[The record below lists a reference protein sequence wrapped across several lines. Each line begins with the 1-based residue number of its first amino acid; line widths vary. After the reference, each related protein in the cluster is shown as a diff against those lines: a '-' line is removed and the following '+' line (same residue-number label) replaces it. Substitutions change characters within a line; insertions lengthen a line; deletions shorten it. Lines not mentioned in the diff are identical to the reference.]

1 MLKKEPTRQS
11 DSQAKIEIISCNI
24 EDIKSNIT
32 YLHSLQLS
40 KTVLCLQEHHLWD
53 FQKHELTKL
62 IPSMGNVILCHDTN
76 DPRRQQATANGT
88 CAW

>member
-40 KTVLCLQEHHLWD
+40 TTVLCVQEHHLWD
-53 FQKHELTKL
+53 FQKQELTKL

-76 DPRRQQATANGT
+76 DPPSGFKLSKG
-88 CAW
+88 